1 MTIAELGALGE
12 FLGSVGVLITLI
24 YLAIQVQQTKRQIG
38 SNTNALL
45 GASEINGNDS
55 THRSLMS
62 MYSDESV
69 SDIMVRGFVDLSSL
83 SGTDRVRL
91 NLMLDASFQVHQIT
105 FMQWKKGLLGD
116 EYWEF
121 CIRYFGSRCL
131 AMPGVQE
138 WWRMN
143 ESLFVAEYRQ
153 LITTLV
159 QDSGWN
165 NSSAYLD
172 RPGAAEEQ

>member
-62 MYSDESV
+62 MYSDESCRT
-69 SDIMVRGFVDLSSL
+69 SWFEDSST
-83 SGTDRVRL
+83 SPVCPG
-91 NLMLDASFQVHQIT
+91 QI
-105 FMQWKKGLLGD
+105 
-116 EYWEF
+116 E
-121 CIRYFGSRCL
+121 
-131 AMPGVQE
+131 
-138 WWRMN
+138 
-143 ESLFVAEYRQ
+143 
-153 LITTLV
+153 
-159 QDSGWN
+159 
-165 NSSAYLD
+165 
-172 RPGAAEEQ
+172 

>member
-1 MTIAELGALGE
+1 MGTRARLGQKAFGGGRAIAELGALGE
-12 FLGSVGVLITLI
+12 FLGSVGVLIALI
-24 YLAIQVQQTKRQIG
+24 YLAVQVRQTKGQIE
-38 SNTNALL
+38 SNTNALP
-45 GASEINGNDS
+45 
-55 THRSLMS
+55 
-62 MYSDESV
+62 
-69 SDIMVRGFVDLSSL
+69 
-83 SGTDRVRL
+83 
-91 NLMLDASFQVHQIT
+91 DASFQVHQIT

-121 CIRYFGSRCL
+121 CIRYLGSRCL

-159 QDSGWN
+159 QDNGWK

-172 RPGAAEEQ
+172 RPGAAEER